1 MAVKRNFSA
10 VVAEIRSGKG
20 PRLLMLFGDDLQVQQ
35 ACKTV
40 VDLLV
45 PENQRG
51 FNLERLDGRAA
62 TWDQIEASLM
72 TPPFFPGK
80 KVIWVESVPYF
91 VTREQKGEL
100 GEKILRLWSDGL
112 REEASKALMDLLVIE
127 GWTQE
132 RWEELGLAPS
142 GPLLDLLGFDGPEA
156 RGDAEALFA
165 YCKSRGLD
173 FNARKAAGG
182 HRLFELLDQG
192 LPEWDFLLLTALQVD
207 RRSRLYKR
215 FEELGAALYVGPERD
230 RYGKI
235 SRESLLEFINQR
247 LKQAGKTLE
256 PRARELILTRSGDNL
271 RALDQELEK
280 LFLYAGDRPT
290 ISGQDVDAVFVDQ
303 GEGWI
308 FDLTRA
314 VGERDPAAAL
324 AHLAR
329 LIAQGEHPLRLLAT
343 LAGEI
348 RKLLA
353 ARQLIEGELRAVWKR
368 GMSYPQ
374 FQQRVLQQGAPV
386 LTGNPYAD
394 YRCFERADHF
404 TVNELHSYMEGI
416 FDADLRL
423 KSSGS
428 DPRLVMERLVLG
440 MCLRSHPK
448 ATADLRV
455 AR

>member
-1 MAVKRNFSA
+1 MKRDFSA
-10 VVAEIRSGKG
+10 VVADIKNGKG

-91 VTREQKGEL
+91 VTREQTGEL

-112 REEASKALMDLLVIE
+112 REEASKAFMDLLVIE

-132 RWEELGLAPS
+132 RWEELGLEPS
-142 GPLLDLLGFDGPEA
+142 GPLLDLLGVDGPEA

-215 FEELGAALYVGPERD
+215 FDELGAALYVGPERD

-247 LKQAGKTLE
+247 IKQAGKTLE
-256 PRARELILTRSGDNL
+256 PRAREMILARSGNNL

-280 LFLYAGDRPT
+280 LFLYASERPT
-290 ISGQDVDAVFVDQ
+290 INGQDVDAVFVDQ

-308 FDLTRA
+308 FDLTLA

-324 AHLAR
+324 AHLTR
-329 LIAQGEHPLRLLAT
+329 LVAQGEHPLRLLAT

-368 GMSYPQ
+368 GMSYPH
-374 FQQRVLQQGAPV
+374 FQQRVLPQGTPL
-386 LTGNPYAD
+386 LTRNAYAD
-394 YRCFERADHF
+394 YMCFERADHF
-404 TVNELHSYMEGI
+404 TVSDLRAHMEGI
-416 FDADLRL
+416 FDTDLRL

-428 DPRLVMERLVLG
+428 DPRLVMERLLLG
-440 MCLRSHPK
+440 MCLRSRGKRIGELK
-448 ATADLRV
+448 AAT
-455 AR
+455 

>member
-1 MAVKRNFSA
+1 VKRDFSA
-10 VVAEIRSGKG
+10 VVADIKNGKG

-35 ACKTV
+35 ACKAV
-40 VDLLV
+40 VELLV

-51 FNLERLDGRAA
+51 FNLERLDGRAT
-62 TWDQIEASLM
+62 TWNQIEASLM

-100 GEKILRLWSDGL
+100 SEKILRLWSDGL
-112 REEASKALMDLLVIE
+112 REEASKALMDLLVVE

-142 GPLLDLLGFDGPEA
+142 GPLLELLGVDGQET
-156 RGDAEALFA
+156 RGDAEALFV
-165 YCKSRGLD
+165 YCKSRELD

-182 HRLFELLDQG
+182 HRLFELLDRG

-247 LKQAGKTLE
+247 LRQAGKTLE
-256 PRARELILTRSGDNL
+256 PRAREMILTRSGDHL

-280 LFLYAGDRPT
+280 LFLYAGERPT

-314 VGERDPAAAL
+314 VGERDSAAAL

-329 LIAQGEHPLRLLAT
+329 LVAQGEHPLRLLAT

-353 ARQLIEGELRAVWKR
+353 ARQLIDGELRAAWKS
-368 GMSYPQ
+368 GMSYPE
-374 FQQRVLQQGAPV
+374 FQQRVLPQGTPL
-386 LTGNPYAD
+386 LTRNAYGD
-394 YRCFERADHF
+394 YMCFERADHF
-404 TVNELHSYMEGI
+404 TLSELRMHMEGI
-416 FDADLRL
+416 FDTDLRL
-423 KSSGS
+423 KSSGG
-428 DPRLVMERLVLG
+428 DPRLVMERLLLG
-440 MCLRSHPK
+440 MCRRPRGKRIGELK
-448 ATADLRV
+448 AAT
-455 AR
+455 

>member
-1 MAVKRNFSA
+1 MKRDFSA
-10 VVAEIRSGKG
+10 VVADIKNGKG
-20 PRLLMLFGDDLQVQQ
+20 PRLLLLFGDDLQVQQ
-35 ACKTV
+35 ACKAV

-51 FNLERLDGRAA
+51 FNLERLDGRAT

-100 GEKILRLWSDGL
+100 GEKTLRLWSDGM

-142 GPLLDLLGFDGPEA
+142 GPLLELLGVDGPEA

-173 FNARKAAGG
+173 FNARKAAAG
-182 HRLFELLDQG
+182 HRLFELLDRG
-192 LPEWDFLLLTALQVD
+192 VPEWDFLLLTALQVD

-215 FEELGAALYVGPERD
+215 FDELGGALYVGPERD

-247 LKQAGKTLE
+247 LKPTGKTLE
-256 PRARELILTRSGDNL
+256 PRAREMILTRSGDNL

-280 LFLYAGDRPT
+280 LFLYASERPT

-314 VGERDPAAAL
+314 VGERNPVAAL

-329 LIAQGEHPLRLLAT
+329 LTAQGEHPLRLLAT
-343 LAGEI
+343 LAAEM
-348 RKLLA
+348 RRLLA

-368 GMSYPQ
+368 GMSYQQ
-374 FQQRVLQQGAPV
+374 FQQQVLPQGTPL
-386 LTGNPYAD
+386 LTRNAYAD
-394 YRCFERADHF
+394 YMCFERANQF
-404 TVNELHSYMEGI
+404 SLSELRAHMEGI
-416 FDADLRL
+416 FDTDLRL
-423 KSSGS
+423 KSSGG
-428 DPRLVMERLVLG
+428 DPRLVMERLLLG
-440 MCLRSHPK
+440 MCLRPRGK
-448 ATADLRV
+448 GTGELRV

>member
-1 MAVKRNFSA
+1 MKRDFST
-10 VVAEIRSGKG
+10 VAADIKNGKG
-20 PRLLMLFGDDLQVQQ
+20 PRLLLLFGDDLQVQE
-35 ACKTV
+35 ACKAI

-45 PENQRG
+45 PENRRG
-51 FNLERLDGRAA
+51 FNLERLDGRVAS
-62 TWDQIEASLM
+62 WDQIEASLM
-72 TPPFFPGK
+72 TPPFFPGIK
-80 KVIWVESVPYF
+80 LLWAEGVPYF

-100 GEKILRLWSDGL
+100 SVKVLQLWSEGL
-112 REEASKALMDLLVIE
+112 RDEAAKLLLDLLIVE

-132 RWEELGLAPS
+132 RWEELGLAAS
-142 GPLLDLLGFDGPEA
+142 GPIPDLLNADSPEA
-156 RGDAEALFA
+156 RGDAEALLA

-173 FNARKAAGG
+173 FNARKAAAG

-215 FEELGAALYVGPERD
+215 FDELGAAMYVGPERD

-235 SRESLLEFINQR
+235 TRESLLEFINQR

-256 PRARELILTRSGDNL
+256 PSAREMVLTRAGEDL

-280 LFLYAGDRPT
+280 LFLYAGERRT
-290 ISGQDVDAVFVDQ
+290 ISAEEVELIFADQ

-314 VGERDPAAAL
+314 VGERNPVAAL

-329 LIAQGEHPLRLLAT
+329 LTAQGEHPLRLLAT
-343 LAGEI
+343 LAAEM
-348 RKLLA
+348 RRLLA

-368 GMSYPQ
+368 GMSYQ
-374 FQQRVLQQGAPV
+374 HFQQQVLPQGTPL
-386 LTGNPYAD
+386 LTRNAYAD
-394 YRCFERADHF
+394 YMCFERANQF
-404 TVNELHSYMEGI
+404 SLSELRAHMEGI
-416 FDADLRL
+416 FDTDLRL

-428 DPRLVMERLVLG
+428 DPRLIMERLLLG
-440 MCLRSHPK
+440 MCLRSRSRET
-448 ATADLRV
+448 TALRV
-455 AR
+455 VT

>member
-1 MAVKRNFSA
+1 VKRDFSA
-10 VVAEIRSGKG
+10 VVADIKNGKG
-20 PRLLMLFGDDLQVQQ
+20 PRLLMLFGDDLQVQE
-35 ACKTV
+35 ACRAI

-80 KVIWVESVPYF
+80 KVIWVESVLYF

-132 RWEELGLAPS
+132 RWEELGLAAT
-142 GPLLDLLGFDGPEA
+142 GPLLEILGVDGPEA
-156 RGDAEALFA
+156 RGHAEALFA
-165 YCKSRGLD
+165 YFKSRGLD
-173 FNARKAAGG
+173 FSARKAAGG

-215 FEELGAALYVGPERD
+215 FEEFGAALYVGPDRD

-256 PRARELILTRSGDNL
+256 PRAREMILMRSGDNL

-280 LFLYAGDRPT
+280 LFLYAGEHPT
-290 ISGQDVDAVFVDQ
+290 ISGQDVDAVFVDH

-314 VGERDPAAAL
+314 VGERNPVAAL
-324 AHLAR
+324 SHLAR
-329 LIAQGEHPLRLLAT
+329 LTAQGEHPLRLLAT

-374 FQQRVLQQGAPV
+374 FQQRVLPRGTPL
-386 LTGNPYAD
+386 LTRNAYAD
-394 YRCFERADHF
+394 YMCFERAEQF
-404 TVNELHSYMEGI
+404 SVSELRAHMEGI
-416 FDADLRL
+416 FDTDLRL

-440 MCLRSHPK
+440 MCLRSHPRG
-448 ATADLRV
+448 TADPRV

>member
-1 MAVKRNFSA
+1 VKHDFSA
-10 VVAEIRSGKG
+10 AVADIKNGRGL
-20 PRLLMLFGDDLQVQQ
+20 RLLLLFGDDLQVQQ

-51 FNLERLDGRAA
+51 FNLERLDGRAV

-142 GPLLDLLGFDGPEA
+142 GPLIELLGVDGPEA

-165 YCKSRGLD
+165 YCKSRELD

-215 FEELGAALYVGPERD
+215 FDELGAVLYVGPERD

-256 PRARELILTRSGDNL
+256 PRAREMILTRSGDNL

-280 LFLYAGDRPT
+280 LFLYASGRPT
-290 ISGQDVDAVFVDQ
+290 ISGQDVEAVFVDQ

-324 AHLAR
+324 AQLAR
-329 LIAQGEHPLRLLAT
+329 LIDQGEHPLRLLAT

-374 FQQRVLQQGAPV
+374 FQQRVLQQGAPL
-386 LTGNPYAD
+386 LTRNAYAD
-394 YRCFERADHF
+394 YMCFERADQFSVSALRAH
-404 TVNELHSYMEGI
+404 MEGI
-416 FDADLRL
+416 FDTDLRL

-428 DPRLVMERLVLG
+428 DPRLVMERLLLG
-440 MCLRSHPK
+440 MCLRPRGKRIGELK
-448 ATADLRV
+448 AAT
-455 AR
+455 

>member
-1 MAVKRNFSA
+1 MKRDFSA
-10 VVAEIRSGKG
+10 AVADIKNGRG

-45 PENQRG
+45 PKNQRG

-132 RWEELGLAPS
+132 RWEELGLAAT
-142 GPLLDLLGFDGPEA
+142 GPLLDLLGVDGPEERA
-156 RGDAEALFA
+156 DAEALFA

-215 FEELGAALYVGPERD
+215 LDELGAALYVGPERD
-230 RYGKI
+230 RYGKM
-235 SRESLLEFINQR
+235 SRESLLEFINQH

-256 PRARELILTRSGDNL
+256 PRAREMILMRSGDNL
-271 RALDQELEK
+271 RTLDQELEK
-280 LFLYAGDRPT
+280 LFLYTSERPT

-314 VGERDPAAAL
+314 VGERNPVAAL
-324 AHLAR
+324 SHLAR
-329 LIAQGEHPLRLLAT
+329 LIDQGEHPLRLLAT

-374 FQQRVLQQGAPV
+374 FQQRVLPQGAPV
-386 LTGNPYAD
+386 LTRNPYAD
-394 YRCFERADHF
+394 YMCFERADRF
-404 TVNELHSYMEGI
+404 SVSELRTHMEGI
-416 FDADLRL
+416 FDTDLRL
-423 KSSGS
+423 KSSGC
-428 DPRLVMERLVLG
+428 DPRLVMERLLLG
-440 MCLRSHPK
+440 MCLRPRGK
-448 ATADLRV
+448 RIGELKVAT
-455 AR
+455 

>member
-1 MAVKRNFSA
+1 MKHDFSA
-10 VVAEIRSGKG
+10 AVADIKNGRGL
-20 PRLLMLFGDDLQVQQ
+20 RLLLLFGDDLQVQQ

-51 FNLERLDGRAA
+51 FNLERLDGRAV

-142 GPLLDLLGFDGPEA
+142 GPLIELLGVDGPEA

-165 YCKSRGLD
+165 YCKSRELD

-215 FEELGAALYVGPERD
+215 FDELGAVLYVGPERD

-256 PRARELILTRSGDNL
+256 PRAREMILTRSGDNL

-280 LFLYAGDRPT
+280 LFLYASGRPT
-290 ISGQDVDAVFVDQ
+290 ISGQDVEAVFVDQ

-324 AHLAR
+324 AQLAR
-329 LIAQGEHPLRLLAT
+329 LIDQGEHPLRLLAT

-374 FQQRVLQQGAPV
+374 FQQRVLQQGAPL
-386 LTGNPYAD
+386 LTRNAYAD
-394 YRCFERADHF
+394 YMCFERADQFSVSALRAH
-404 TVNELHSYMEGI
+404 MEGI
-416 FDADLRL
+416 FDTDLRL

-428 DPRLVMERLVLG
+428 DPRLVMERLLLG
-440 MCLRSHPK
+440 MCLRPRGKRIGELK
-448 ATADLRV
+448 AAT
-455 AR
+455 

>member
-1 MAVKRNFSA
+1 
-10 VVAEIRSGKG
+10 
-20 PRLLMLFGDDLQVQQ
+20 MLFGDDLQVQQ

-142 GPLLDLLGFDGPEA
+142 GPLLELLGVDGPEA

-256 PRARELILTRSGDNL
+256 PRAREMILTRAGDNL

-280 LFLYAGDRPT
+280 LFLYASERPT

-314 VGERDPAAAL
+314 VGERNPVAAL

-329 LIAQGEHPLRLLAT
+329 LIDQGEHPLRLLAT

-374 FQQRVLQQGAPV
+374 FQQRVLPQGAPI
-386 LTGNPYAD
+386 LTRNPYAD
-394 YRCFERADHF
+394 YMCFERADQF
-404 TVNELHSYMEGI
+404 SVSELRAHMEGI
-416 FDADLRL
+416 FDTDLRL

-440 MCLRSHPK
+440 MCLRSHPRG
-448 ATADLRV
+448 TADLGV

>member
-10 VVAEIRSGKG
+10 VVAEIRNGKG

-62 TWDQIEASLM
+62 TWDQIEGSLM

-112 REEASKALMDLLVIE
+112 REEASKALMDLLVVE

-142 GPLLDLLGFDGPEA
+142 GPLLELLGVDGPEA

-182 HRLFELLDQG
+182 
-192 LPEWDFLLLTALQVD
+192 
-207 RRSRLYKR
+207 
-215 FEELGAALYVGPERD
+215 
-230 RYGKI
+230 
-235 SRESLLEFINQR
+235 
-247 LKQAGKTLE
+247 
-256 PRARELILTRSGDNL
+256 
-271 RALDQELEK
+271 
-280 LFLYAGDRPT
+280 
-290 ISGQDVDAVFVDQ
+290 
-303 GEGWI
+303 
-308 FDLTRA
+308 
-314 VGERDPAAAL
+314 
-324 AHLAR
+324 
-329 LIAQGEHPLRLLAT
+329 
-343 LAGEI
+343 
-348 RKLLA
+348 
-353 ARQLIEGELRAVWKR
+353 
-368 GMSYPQ
+368 
-374 FQQRVLQQGAPV
+374 
-386 LTGNPYAD
+386 
-394 YRCFERADHF
+394 
-404 TVNELHSYMEGI
+404 
-416 FDADLRL
+416 
-423 KSSGS
+423 
-428 DPRLVMERLVLG
+428 
-440 MCLRSHPK
+440 
-448 ATADLRV
+448 
-455 AR
+455 

>member
-1 MAVKRNFSA
+1 MKRDFSA
-10 VVAEIRSGKG
+10 VVADIKNGKG

-112 REEASKALMDLLVIE
+112 REEASKAFMDLLVIE
-127 GWTQE
+127 GWTRE

-142 GPLLDLLGFDGPEA
+142 GPLLDLLGVDGPEA

-215 FEELGAALYVGPERD
+215 FDELGAALYVGPERD

-247 LKQAGKTLE
+247 IKQAGKTLE
-256 PRARELILTRSGDNL
+256 PRAREMILARSGNNL

-280 LFLYAGDRPT
+280 LFLYASERPT
-290 ISGQDVDAVFVDQ
+290 VNGQDVDAVFVDQ

-308 FDLTRA
+308 FDLTLA

-324 AHLAR
+324 AHLTR
-329 LIAQGEHPLRLLAT
+329 LVAQGEHPLRLLAT

-368 GMSYPQ
+368 GMSYPH
-374 FQQRVLQQGAPV
+374 FQQRVLPQGTPL
-386 LTGNPYAD
+386 LTRNAYAD
-394 YRCFERADHF
+394 YMCFERADHF
-404 TVNELHSYMEGI
+404 TVSELHSYMEAI
-416 FDADLRL
+416 FDTDLRL

-428 DPRLVMERLVLG
+428 DPRLVMERLLLG
-440 MCLRSHPK
+440 MCLRSRGKRIGELK
-448 ATADLRV
+448 AAT
-455 AR
+455 

>member
-1 MAVKRNFSA
+1 
-10 VVAEIRSGKG
+10 
-20 PRLLMLFGDDLQVQQ
+20 
-35 ACKTV
+35 
-40 VDLLV
+40 
-45 PENQRG
+45 
-51 FNLERLDGRAA
+51 
-62 TWDQIEASLM
+62 M

-91 VTREQKGEL
+91 VTREQTGEL

-112 REEASKALMDLLVIE
+112 REEASKAFMDLLVIE

-132 RWEELGLAPS
+132 RWEELGLEPS
-142 GPLLDLLGFDGPEA
+142 GPLLDLLGVDGPEA

-215 FEELGAALYVGPERD
+215 FDELGAALYVGPERD

-247 LKQAGKTLE
+247 IKQAGKTLE
-256 PRARELILTRSGDNL
+256 PRAREMILARSGNNL

-280 LFLYAGDRPT
+280 LFLYASERPT
-290 ISGQDVDAVFVDQ
+290 INGQDVDAVFVDQ

-308 FDLTRA
+308 FDLTLA

-324 AHLAR
+324 AHLTR
-329 LIAQGEHPLRLLAT
+329 LVAQGEHPLRLLAT

-368 GMSYPQ
+368 GMSYPH
-374 FQQRVLQQGAPV
+374 FQQRVLPQGTPL
-386 LTGNPYAD
+386 LTRNAYAD
-394 YRCFERADHF
+394 YMCFERADHF
-404 TVNELHSYMEGI
+404 TVSDLRAHMEGI
-416 FDADLRL
+416 FDTDLRL

-428 DPRLVMERLVLG
+428 DPRLVMERLLLG
-440 MCLRSHPK
+440 MCLRSRGKRIGELK
-448 ATADLRV
+448 AAT
-455 AR
+455 